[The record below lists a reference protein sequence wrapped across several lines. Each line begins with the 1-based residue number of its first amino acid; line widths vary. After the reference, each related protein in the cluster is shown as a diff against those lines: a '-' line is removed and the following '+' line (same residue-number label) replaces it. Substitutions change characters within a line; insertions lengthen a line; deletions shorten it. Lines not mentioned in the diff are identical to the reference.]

1 MDVAAISLLMMLL
14 SLGSAN
20 SLSQDKK
27 ATSVNA
33 TVGAHYRSNSE
44 LEAALKN
51 FTQRCHHIS
60 RLYSIGNSTLGVP
73 LWALE
78 ISDKPGVLEPKPA
91 FKYVGNIHGDEP
103 LGRELVLLLA
113 DWLCDNYLKDGMATL
128 IVDKV
133 HLHLLPSMNPDG
145 FAAETGPTRNNAH
158 DIDLNRDFPDQFF
171 PQNNNED
178 KRQAETRAIMNWIRS
193 IRFTAS
199 ASFHEGALVANF
211 PYDGNREISNKYA
224 VSPDDSTFKYLAG
237 VYASNHPLMSKSKEF
252 IGGVTNGAAWYPLY
266 GGMQDWNY
274 LHGDC
279 LELTLEMNENKWPP
293 PSQVPQIWRE
303 HRKSMLEL
311 IAATA
316 TSGVHGRVMSSR
328 EGQPLEAEISVSGI
342 SHSIKA
348 SAEFGDYH
356 RLLAPGQV
364 YEVTASL
371 TGYSSRTT
379 YVFLPNRTATML
391 DFILDPLSD
400 DGAKVKESGVE
411 VVHRKPSNK
420 SRKELSVEEVLRLG
434 SSTQFSLLYLVP
446 IVSVAAVVV
455 FVLHRSRGSFRF
467 FAARQRISRV

>member
-1 MDVAAISLLMMLL
+1 MCVAAISLLMMLL

-20 SLSQDKK
+20 SLSQDKN

-113 DWLCDNYLKDGMATL
+113 DWLCDNYLKDAMATL
-128 IVDKV
+128 IVDKI

-252 IGGVTNGAAWYPLY
+252 IGGITNGAAWYPLY

-293 PSQVPQIWRE
+293 PIQ
-303 HRKSMLEL
+303 
-311 IAATA
+311 
-316 TSGVHGRVMSSR
+316 
-328 EGQPLEAEISVSGI
+328 
-342 SHSIKA
+342 
-348 SAEFGDYH
+348 FGC
-356 RLLAPGQV
+356 
-364 YEVTASL
+364 L
-371 TGYSSRTT
+371 TG
-379 YVFLPNRTATML
+379 
-391 DFILDPLSD
+391 
-400 DGAKVKESGVE
+400 
-411 VVHRKPSNK
+411 PSN
-420 SRKELSVEEVLRLG
+420 L
-434 SSTQFSLLYLVP
+434 
-446 IVSVAAVVV
+446 A
-455 FVLHRSRGSFRF
+455 
-467 FAARQRISRV
+467 